1 MNWPHDTKNWTLA
14 SIAAFAISFTI
25 SLVAHV
31 PKERAIV
38 VSLWP
43 RYWFLVVF
51 SFDLK
56 VDKKNEISWSTKN
69 GFVGLTNNYPECH
82 VFT

>member
-14 SIAAFAISFTI
+14 SIATFAISFII

-38 VSLWP
+38 GSALAP
-43 RYWFLVVF
+43 ILVF
-51 SFDLK
+51 S
-56 VDKKNEISWSTKN
+56 
-69 GFVGLTNNYPECH
+69 GFFFRFKGRQEK
-82 VFT
+82 

>member
-1 MNWPHDTKNWTLA
+1 MNWHHNTKNWTLA

-38 VSLWP
+38 GSALAAI
-43 RYWFLVVF
+43 LVF
-51 SFDLK
+51 S
-56 VDKKNEISWSTKN
+56 
-69 GFVGLTNNYPECH
+69 GFFFRFKGRQEK
-82 VFT
+82 

>member
-38 VSLWP
+38 GSALAAKF
-43 RYWFLVVF
+43 RGQLRMD
-51 SFDLK
+51 S
-56 VDKKNEISWSTKN
+56 
-69 GFVGLTNNYPECH
+69 
-82 VFT
+82 